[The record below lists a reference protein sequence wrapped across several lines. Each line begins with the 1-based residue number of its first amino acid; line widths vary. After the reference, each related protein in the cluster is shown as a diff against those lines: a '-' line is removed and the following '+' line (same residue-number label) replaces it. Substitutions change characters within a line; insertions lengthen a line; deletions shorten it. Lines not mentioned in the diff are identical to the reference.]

1 LAWAH
6 LVLSGT
12 IITVRWE
19 YKANADVIAQLG
31 QRSTYWPECCCEED
45 HEALQHPGLVE
56 ENIPRTEAFEAL
68 EA

>member
-1 LAWAH
+1 MR
-6 LVLSGT
+6 T
-12 IITVRWE
+12 
-19 YKANADVIAQLG
+19 AQLRQG
-31 QRSTYWPECCCEED
+31 PTYGPECGREED